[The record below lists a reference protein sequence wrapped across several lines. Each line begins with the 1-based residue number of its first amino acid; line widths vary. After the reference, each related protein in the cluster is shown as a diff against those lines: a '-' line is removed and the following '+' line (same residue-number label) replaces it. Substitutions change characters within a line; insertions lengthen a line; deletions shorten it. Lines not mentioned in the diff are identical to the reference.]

1 MKISLKGKNVILT
14 GASSGIGWEAAC
26 LFAEQG
32 ANVAIAARSVDK
44 LGELEKELKGY
55 GIKVLKVQTD
65 VSKVTD
71 CKKLI
76 KEAVDKLGSIDI
88 LVNNAGVTYRGE
100 VRDVE
105 LKDLEQMIEINL
117 KAPIRLTKLA
127 LPHILKSGTARI
139 INVASILGIIPIPTE
154 AVYSAT
160 KFALRGFSYALAQEL
175 EGTNVRV
182 CLICPGPVETPMILD
197 EMDKIHDLV
206 YSPPVSTPKEIAE
219 LIVNSAI
226 DGKMERIKPI
236 HTGILSKIG
245 FLLPPLRKL
254 VQPLMEKQGA
264 RRKKRYADIYSKSSK
279 KV

>member
-1 MKISLKGKNVILT
+1 MKISLEGKNVVLN
-14 GASSGIGWEAAC
+14 GASSGIGWEASC
-26 LFAEQG
+26 MFAEQG
-32 ANVAIAARSVDK
+32 ANIAIAARSLDK
-44 LGELEKELKGY
+44 LDELEKKLLEY
-55 GIKVLKVQTD
+55 GVKVLKVQTD
-65 VSKVTD
+65 VSKATD

-76 KEAVDKLGSIDI
+76 KEVVNKLGSIDI
-88 LVNNAGVTYRGE
+88 LVNNAGVTHRGK
-100 VRDVE
+100 VQDVE

-127 LPHILKSGTARI
+127 LPYILKSGSARI
-139 INVASILGIIPIPTE
+139 INIASILGIIPIPTE
-154 AVYSAT
+154 AVYSCT
-160 KFALRGFSYALAQEL
+160 KFALRGFSYALSEEL
-175 EGTNVRV
+175 ENTNVKV

-219 LIVNSAI
+219 LIVKSAI

-254 VQPLMEKQGA
+254 VQPIMEKEGA
-264 RRKKRYADIYSKSSK
+264 KRKKRYVERYSKSSD
-279 KV
+279 

>member
-1 MKISLKGKNVILT
+1 MKISLVGKNVILT
-14 GASSGIGWEAAC
+14 GASSGIGWEASC
-26 LFAEQG
+26 MFAEQG
-32 ANVAIAARSVDK
+32 ANVAIAARSLDK
-44 LGELEKELKGY
+44 LDELEKKLLEY
-55 GIKVLKVQTD
+55 GVKVLKVQTD
-65 VSKVTD
+65 VSKAMD

-76 KEAVDKLGSIDI
+76 KEVVNTLGSIDI
-88 LVNNAGVTYRGE
+88 LVNNAGVTHRGK
-100 VRDVE
+100 VQDVE

-127 LPHILKSGTARI
+127 LPYILKSGSARI

-154 AVYSAT
+154 AVYSCT
-160 KFALRGFSYALAQEL
+160 KFALRGFSYALSEEL
-175 EGTNVRV
+175 ENTNVRV
-182 CLICPGPVETPMILD
+182 CLICPGPVETQMILD

-219 LIVNSAI
+219 LIVESAI

-254 VQPLMEKQGA
+254 VQPLMEKEGA
-264 RRKKRYADIYSKSSK
+264 RRKKKYVERYSKSSD
-279 KV
+279 

>member
-1 MKISLKGKNVILT
+1 MKISLEGKSVVLT
-14 GASSGIGWEAAC
+14 GASSGIGWEASC
-26 LFAEQG
+26 MFAEQG
-32 ANVAIAARSVDK
+32 ANVAIAARSLDK
-44 LGELEKELKGY
+44 LDELEKKLLEY
-55 GIKVLKVQTD
+55 GVKVLKVQTD
-65 VSKVTD
+65 VSKATD

-76 KEAVDKLGSIDI
+76 KEVVNKLGSIDI
-88 LVNNAGVTYRGE
+88 LVNNAGVTHRGK
-100 VRDVE
+100 VQDVE

-127 LPHILKSGTARI
+127 LPYILKSGSARI
-139 INVASILGIIPIPTE
+139 INIASILGIIPIPTE
-154 AVYSAT
+154 AVYSCT
-160 KFALRGFSYALAQEL
+160 KFALRGFSYALSEEL
-175 EGTNVRV
+175 ENTNVKV

-219 LIVNSAI
+219 LIVKSAI

-264 RRKKRYADIYSKSSK
+264 KRKKRYIEQRN
-279 KV
+279 